1 MKNKILYNL
10 FLILTLNFHHLLAQD
25 PAPEAISFDK
35 GNFTFSAAVGTQ
47 SLLHHR
53 KDKLDGTDKVFL
65 EDVSWT
71 PFSLKMEYN
80 SSDYKFLTIAL
91 TVNNMNERQV
101 YNALW
106 KEQRSEKIVPHKF
119 TVIDSRLSF
128 IFRFNRYFVRNANF
142 DWFWGAGIGLAAY
155 KQVKDA
161 SPALNEYG
169 GSSETSFFQVIG
181 LETSMGIRV
190 YPFKKKVIGFMLEGG
205 VMQSF
210 AQFGLSYR
218 LIKN

>member
-1 MKNKILYNL
+1 MKNIL
-10 FLILTLNFHHLLAQD
+10 FLLLTLNVHHILAQD
-25 PAPEAISFDK
+25 AALEAISFDK

-53 KDKLDGTDKVFL
+53 KDKLDGTNKVFL

-128 IFRFNRYFVRNANF
+128 IFRFNRYIVRNPNF
-142 DWFWGAGIGLAAY
+142 ELFWGAGLGLAIY
-155 KQVKDA
+155 NQVKDV
-161 SPALNEYG
+161 SPAHYEYG
-169 GSSETSFFQVIG
+169 GTGETSFLQVIG
-181 LETSMGIRV
+181 LETSMGIRI

-205 VMQSF
+205 LMQSF
-210 AQFGLSYR
+210 AQLGLSYR

>member
-25 PAPEAISFDK
+25 PALEAISFDK

-47 SLLHHR
+47 SFFYHK
-53 KDKLDGTDKVFL
+53 KDKLEGTDKEFL

-101 YNALW
+101 YNGTIGGIFSNS
-106 KEQRSEKIVPHKF
+106 RHKF

>member
-1 MKNKILYNL
+1 MKNKATHILL
-10 FLILTLNFHHLLAQD
+10 LLLALNVHYILAQD
-25 PAPEAISFDK
+25 AALEAISFDK

-80 SSDYKFLTIAL
+80 SSDYKLLTIAL
-91 TVNNMNERQV
+91 TINNMNERQI
-101 YNALW
+101 YNGIRRGIISYS
-106 KEQRSEKIVPHKF
+106 QHKF

-142 DWFWGAGIGLAAY
+142 EWFWGAGIGLAAY
-155 KQVKDA
+155 KQVRDV
-161 SPALNEYG
+161 SPVLNEYG
-169 GSSETSFFQVIG
+169 GSSETSFLQVIG

-205 VMQSF
+205 LMQSF
-210 AQFGLSYR
+210 AQLGVSYR